1 MTTNPSV
8 KKKETQKLK
17 EMSNEENN
25 KRQELYS
32 SESIY
37 GNLDPTVIAG
47 GMIQTLSGVV
57 EDITNFGQKEDDNF
71 INIFFKDD
79 RMFFL
84 GIFCLGI
91 AVLLFLWSLLFSG
104 GTEKV
109 VYRTVAAQ
117 QYAPQMQAGG
127 MVAQQVQQGQVP
139 PGDFFGGDDVDVGV

>member
-1 MTTNPSV
+1 
-8 KKKETQKLK
+8 
-17 EMSNEENN
+17 
-25 KRQELYS
+25 
-32 SESIY
+32 
-37 GNLDPTVIAG
+37 
-47 GMIQTLSGVV
+47 MIQTLSGVV

-139 PGDFFGGDDVDVGV
+139 PGDFLVVMMLM